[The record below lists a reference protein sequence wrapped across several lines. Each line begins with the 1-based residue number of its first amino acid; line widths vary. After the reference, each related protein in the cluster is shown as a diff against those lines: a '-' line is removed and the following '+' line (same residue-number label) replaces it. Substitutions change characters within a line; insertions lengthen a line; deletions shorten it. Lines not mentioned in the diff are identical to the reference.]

1 MSGKETGFRFVDLIV
16 QHVTRICPG
25 GDVLKLVIIFL
36 GLLPVDLDEWIAEGV
51 DLPDPEWTRPCS
63 KVFLVR
69 SCHVTSTQFDDSLQ
83 RSSGRIFRWRFGYVT
98 STQFDDSLQRLE
110 DCCMA
115 EVRRDPGDMVSVLL
129 RYKDWPK
136 LPDWKKE
143 GGA

>member
-1 MSGKETGFRFVDLIV
+1 MPGKETGFRFFDLIL
-16 QHVTRICPG
+16 QHAPRVCPG
-25 GDVLKLVIIFL
+25 DDVWKLLIVFL
-36 GLLPVDLDEWIAEGV
+36 GLLPIDLDDWIAERA

-69 SCHVTSTQFDDSLQ
+69 ACHVTA
-83 RSSGRIFRWRFGYVT
+83 G
-98 STQFDDSLQRLE
+98 QFDDSLQRLE
-110 DCCMA
+110 AFGMA

-136 LPDWKKE
+136 LPDYWKKE